1 MSAGP
6 VVVHGRIRPDGT
18 LELNQPVGLPPGEV
32 QVTVEP
38 LAGESSPKEDLGT
51 LMERIWAAQRARGYQ
66 PRTREEIDADLN
78 QMRDEAEEEMLEI
91 ERLHEECQRARR
103 SEEQSGAASP

>member
-38 LAGESSPKEDLGT
+38 VAGGTEPKEDLLT
-51 LMERIWAAQRARGYQ
+51 LMKRIREAQRARGYQ
-66 PRTREEIDADLN
+66 PRTRREIDAELN

-91 ERLHEECQRARR
+91 ERLQQEWERR
-103 SEEQSGAASP
+103 RPSDGPSGAPSP